1 MKTHRLTFLF
11 SVIILLLGICP
22 NLLCWAEGV
31 IVYTYRSTTYMIR
44 PNDTVPTPTRIAEE
58 GISTPS
64 PDGRFLA
71 AVDSDPDRRNV
82 LHIRDLR
89 TGKKIRSIILQV
101 HSYVDI
107 SWSPDGRWIVYA
119 GSQQKI
125 RGGRDVDTEIF
136 LISPDG
142 RRKRKLP
149 HPIGKNPIGFVW
161 APDAQSVFYNL
172 ASMDKPQEIWASN
185 VSGREKPKKHSL
197 FPERAGFVRR
207 YPFYSFSPDG
217 RKIAY
222 TPVHEGVFVADVDG
236 RNHQP
241 VVTHLH
247 EGIFVVNAN
256 GINLLEVANRGL
268 RQFFQVDWSPNGDYL
283 VFSADIGF
291 GNNGL
296 YIYSLAS
303 QQVRRLVI
311 LPDSL
316 PISPRWVGGDS
327 LPVQPL
333 DKRAVTW
340 GAIKASKNLGLTQ

>member
-1 MKTHRLTFLF
+1 MNTRRLVLLF
-11 SVIILLLGICP
+11 SLIILLSFCTGLF
-22 NLLCWAEGV
+22 CWAEGV
-31 IVYTYRSTTYMIR
+31 IVYAYRSTTYMMR
-44 PNDTVPTPTRIAEE
+44 PNDTIPTRIAEE

-119 GSQQKI
+119 GSPQRI
-125 RGGRDVDTEIF
+125 RGGRGVDTEIF

-149 HPIGKNPIGFVW
+149 HPIGENPIGFVW

-172 ASMDKPQEIWASN
+172 SAPDRQQEIWESAIN
-185 VSGREKPKKHSL
+185 GQEKAKKHL
-197 FPERAGFVRR
+197 PFHEGADFLDR
-207 YPFYSFSPDG
+207 YPFYSFSPNG
-217 RKIAY
+217 KEIAY
-222 TPVHEGVFVADVDG
+222 TSFHEGVFVADVEG
-236 RNHQP
+236 KNHRKLTDRFP
-241 VVTHLH
+241 GDVFVNV
-247 EGIFVVNAN
+247 EGINPLKVKVRAN
-256 GINLLEVANRGL
+256 LGLL
-268 RQFFQVDWSPNGDYL
+268 QFCQVDWSPNGKYL
-283 VFSADIGF
+283 VFSADIGLD
-291 GNNGL
+291 NYGL
-296 YIYSLAS
+296 YIYSFTS
-303 QQVRRLVI
+303 QKVRLLVL

-316 PISPRWVGGDS
+316 PILPRWVGDS

-333 DKRAVTW
+333 NKVAVTW
-340 GAIKASKNLGLTQ
+340 GAIKRSKN